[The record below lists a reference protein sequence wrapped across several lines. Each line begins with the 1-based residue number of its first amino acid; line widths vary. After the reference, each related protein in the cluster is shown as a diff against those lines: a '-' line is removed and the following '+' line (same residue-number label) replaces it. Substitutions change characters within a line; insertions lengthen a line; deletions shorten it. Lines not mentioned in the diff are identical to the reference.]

1 MPSHSLPILDTLA
14 LSGVAAG
21 VATTPAALLADL
33 FPLLYGACFLLLLW
47 QAFRVM
53 GRGFS
58 AVRGGDQPSGE
69 PTATAGGDRT
79 GRITIH
85 PELLDAEGRLTEED
99 LLTVRFSGDNET
111 PTPPPEGTS
120 GSGPA
125 TE

>member
-1 MPSHSLPILDTLA
+1 MQPLRA
-14 LSGVAAG
+14 VAA
-21 VATTPAALLADL
+21 APAPVLADL

-53 GRGFS
+53 SRGFS
-58 AVRGGDQPSGE
+58 AVRGPVDDVAAP
-69 PTATAGGDRT
+69 PPAAGGDRT

-99 LLTVRFSGDNET
+99 LLTVRFSGDNESSA
-111 PTPPPEGTS
+111 PPAEGS
-120 GSGPA
+120 GGSGPA